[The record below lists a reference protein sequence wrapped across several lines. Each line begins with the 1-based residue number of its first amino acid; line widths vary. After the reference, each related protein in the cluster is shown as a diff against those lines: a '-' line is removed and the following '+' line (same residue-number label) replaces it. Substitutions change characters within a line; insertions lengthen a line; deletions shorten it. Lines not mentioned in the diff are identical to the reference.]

1 MVKHKLRIIWD
12 NEAKKS
18 LKHIYHYIQKKES
31 NEIAKKVRNKIVTET
46 KSLKNFLKNFRKNR
60 TLRVR
65 QAIFVIK

>member
-31 NEIAKKVRNKIVTET
+31 NEIARKVRNKIVTET
-46 KSLKNFLKNFRKNR
+46 KSLNEFPEKFQEEPNLKSEE
-60 TLRVR
+60 
-65 QAIFVIK
+65 AIFVIK